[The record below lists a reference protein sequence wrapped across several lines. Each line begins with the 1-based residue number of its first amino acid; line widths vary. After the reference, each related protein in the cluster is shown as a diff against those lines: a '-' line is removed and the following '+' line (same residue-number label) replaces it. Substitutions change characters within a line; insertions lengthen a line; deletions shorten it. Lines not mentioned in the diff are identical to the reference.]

1 MDHSGA
7 PPGTCKD
14 GKAPAEQ
21 GDVYL
26 CTFILGQVTGSS
38 GFPHFTCHAGK
49 ISLKVKL
56 GGISLSSHAVSPEF
70 LQAAVYPSMG
80 LTIQHGV
87 RLKELVSA
95 LDSELGQGKG
105 HT

>member
-1 MDHSGA
+1 M
-7 PPGTCKD
+7 D

-38 GFPHFTCHAGK
+38 GFPDFTCHTGR
-49 ISLKVKL
+49 IPLEVEL
-56 GGISLSSHAVSPEF
+56 GGISLSCCKARVPP
-70 LQAAVYPSMG
+70 VYLPLG

-87 RLKELVSA
+87 RLKELLSA
-95 LDSELGQGKG
+95 LNSKLGQGKG
-105 HT
+105 HI

>member
-1 MDHSGA
+1 M
-7 PPGTCKD
+7 D
-14 GKAPAEQ
+14 GKAPAQQ

-38 GFPHFTCHAGK
+38 GFPDFTRHTGK
-49 ISLKVKL
+49 TSLKVEL
-56 GGISLSSHAVSPEF
+56 GGISLSSHAASPEL
-70 LQAAVYPSMG
+70 LQHPVNLPMG
-80 LTIQHGV
+80 LTMQHGV

-95 LDSELGQGKG
+95 LNSQLGQGKG